1 MKDVSAFAKVLD
13 WILIMNYD
21 VWGAASNP
29 GPDAPLSDACHNST
43 QPDASADAAIR
54 AWTGAGFPANQMTL
68 GVPSYGYISK
78 SSATRLRQR
87 QLPVPDGQG
96 PADQGAPTPDNSTA
110 PADDSS
116 PSNGTFPTNSTLSQ
130 DAKKNV
136 RLVGEDGQDQGSIQ
150 FTDLVKQG
158 ALCLVPGSSPKSYV
172 GCGGFVRDWDA
183 CSSTP
188 FLRSASQK
196 QVISY
201 DDMQSLGLK
210 AGLVKQKGLLGVN
223 MFDVH
228 GDTDAWDLV
237 DSLRSALGVQ
247 GH

>member
-1 MKDVSAFAKVLD
+1 
-13 WILIMNYD
+13 
-21 VWGAASNP
+21 
-29 GPDAPLSDACHNST
+29 
-43 QPDASADAAIR
+43 
-54 AWTGAGFPANQMTL
+54 MTL

-78 SSATRLRQR
+78 SSASHLRQR
-87 QLPVPDGQG
+87 QLPDNDVTGGQG
-96 PADQGAPTPDNSTA
+96 PTDPSPTPDDSTA
-110 PADDSS
+110 PTDD
-116 PSNGTFPTNSTLSQ
+116 PSFPSNSTLSQ

-136 RLVGEDGQDQGSIQ
+136 RLMGEDGQDSGSIQ
-150 FTDLVKQG
+150 FNDLVKQG
-158 ALCLVPGSSPKSYV
+158 ALCVAPGSSPKSYV

-188 FLRSASQK
+188 FLRSASQN
-196 QVISY
+196 QVVAY

-210 AGLVKQKGLLGVN
+210 AQLVKEKGLLGVN

-247 GH
+247 